1 MSPSAAACS
10 PPYGPKISASSK
22 TCTVRASPAA
32 PCGSWNTRA
41 ASTTSR
47 SRWSRASSSKHGCR
61 RRRRSAASSHSRWIP
76 RASCCCHRRAPHE
89 AGSRRAGQGDRR
101 VLGGARARRLL
112 SAGLGESARPRRR
125 LSHPARAR
133 RAALRRRR
141 HARRLEGGPHREAH
155 PGAVQGAR
163 AGLRLPAQRGPG
175 REPPA
180 VPLRRPHQTGL
191 RERDLRRARARS
203 RRRQARDRRR
213 RARGGPLPSGPGDH
227 RDARRPDRPAGARA
241 GGQRAAEVLRARPAG
256 AARHGPRPLGHRRA
270 RQRERR
276 RGGRGPRRRG
286 ARTPAALGRVA
297 RRQAGRLR
305 PPAQSRRPHHDGLVH
320 PAVSHRARRP
330 DPHRVRAD
338 RRRRGGLPV
347 KRGGPLLLVL
357 PSVVYLLVMFVY
369 PFAYGV
375 FLSLHPAKGA
385 AGASLANYLAFF
397 GDPWQLRTIAVT
409 ASIAVPNTI
418 VTVVLA
424 LTVAYAMRRGIWAE
438 RTITALLVLPI
449 ALGTVLVAEG
459 INGFYG
465 PKGWLNQGLQAA
477 GFGDPPRLTHNY
489 TGVMIA
495 LFVQHFP
502 FCFLMLLGYISGID
516 PALEAS
522 ARVLGA
528 RPWVVFR
535 RVMWPLIAPGAAI
548 AFALVFVMNF
558 GVFPSAVLVG
568 QPAGAT
574 RTIAIAAYQ
583 QAFEHYDMSMASA
596 IAVVMG
602 LCQLLG
608 LAIVVGLRGRLA
620 GTGVATVG
628 AGKR

>member
-1 MSPSAAACS
+1 M
-10 PPYGPKISASSK
+10 
-22 TCTVRASPAA
+22 R
-32 PCGSWNTRA
+32 
-41 ASTTSR
+41 
-47 SRWSRASSSKHGCR
+47 
-61 RRRRSAASSHSRWIP
+61 
-76 RASCCCHRRAPHE
+76 
-89 AGSRRAGQGDRR
+89 
-101 VLGGARARRLL
+101 
-112 SAGLGESARPRRR
+112 
-125 LSHPARAR
+125 
-133 RAALRRRR
+133 
-141 HARRLEGGPHREAH
+141 
-155 PGAVQGAR
+155 
-163 AGLRLPAQRGPG
+163 QRG
-175 REPPA
+175 
-180 VPLRRPHQTGL
+180 V
-191 RERDLRRARARS
+191 
-203 RRRQARDRRR
+203 
-213 RARGGPLPSGPGDH
+213 
-227 RDARRPDRPAGARA
+227 
-241 GGQRAAEVLRARPAG
+241 
-256 AARHGPRPLGHRRA
+256 
-270 RQRERR
+270 
-276 RGGRGPRRRG
+276 
-286 ARTPAALGRVA
+286 
-297 RRQAGRLR
+297 
-305 PPAQSRRPHHDGLVH
+305 
-320 PAVSHRARRP
+320 
-330 DPHRVRAD
+330 
-338 RRRRGGLPV
+338 
-347 KRGGPLLLVL
+347 LLLVA
-357 PSVVYLLVMFVY
+357 PSVLYLLAMFVY
-369 PFAYGV
+369 PFLYGV
-375 FLSLHPAKGA
+375 VLSVRPGKVA
-385 AGASLANYLAFF
+385 APVSLANYVGFF

-409 ASIAVPNTI
+409 ASIAVPNTL

-424 LTVAYAMRRGIWAE
+424 LIVAYAMRRGIWAE

-465 PKGWLNQGLQAA
+465 PKGWLTQAVQLV
-477 GFGDPPRLTHNY
+477 GMPDPPRLTHNY

-528 RPWVVFR
+528 RPWTVFR

-608 LAIVVGLRGRLA
+608 LAIVLGLRGRLA
-620 GTGVATVG
+620 ATGVATVG